1 MRKSVIISITA
12 SLVLTLV
19 LMCFGIFGETIT
31 PYARMI
37 LFFIFKWG
45 LVLFGYFLA
54 CFLPYRIF
62 VALKDREILSKK
74 IIEENKKI
82 LKHNAEVDEQ
92 EQEQELEKKIL
103 NAYYKEKDNV

>member
-1 MRKSVIISITA
+1 MRKSVIISIAA

-37 LFFIFKWG
+37 LFFIIKWG

-62 VALKDREILSKK
+62 VALKDRESLSKK

>member
-1 MRKSVIISITA
+1 MRKSVIISIAA

-37 LFFIFKWG
+37 LFFIVKWG

>member
-1 MRKSVIISITA
+1 MRKTVIISIAA

-19 LMCFGIFGETIT
+19 LMCFGIFGDFIT

-37 LFFIFKWG
+37 LFFIVKWG

-62 VALKDREILSKK
+62 VALKNRDILTKK

-82 LKHNAEVDEQ
+82 LKHNAEVDEK
-92 EQEQELEKKIL
+92 EQEQELENKIL
-103 NAYYKEKDNV
+103 TAYYKEKDNV

>member
-1 MRKSVIISITA
+1 MRKSVIISIAA

-37 LFFIFKWG
+37 LFFIIKWG

>member
-1 MRKSVIISITA
+1 MRTPIIISVVV

-19 LMCFGIFGETIT
+19 LMCFGIYGEMIT

-37 LFFIFKWG
+37 LLFIVKWG

-54 CFLPYRIF
+54 CFLPYRII
-62 VALKDREILSKK
+62 VALKDREVLSKK

-103 NAYYKEKDNV
+103 NAYIKEKDNV